1 MTDEEEKQER
11 EEEFKAVPEE
21 VPAPSYAPIFTAL
34 GIVLAGWGL
43 LTNGVVILL
52 GLGFF
57 LFGAAIWTKEL
68 IR

>member
-1 MTDEEEKQER
+1 MTDDEER
-11 EEEFKAVPEE
+11 AEEVEQYRAVPEE

-34 GIVLAGWGL
+34 GIALAGWGL
-43 LTNGVVILL
+43 LTNGLVTLL

-57 LFGAAIWTKEL
+57 LFGASIWTKEL